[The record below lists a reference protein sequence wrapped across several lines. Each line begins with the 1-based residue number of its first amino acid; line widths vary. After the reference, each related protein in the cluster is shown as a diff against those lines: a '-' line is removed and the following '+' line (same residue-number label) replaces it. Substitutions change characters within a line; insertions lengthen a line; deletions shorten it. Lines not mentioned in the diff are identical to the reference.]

1 MAMEDFLSLA
11 NHLAG
16 NSGLVVDALLQHG

>member
-1 MAMEDFLSLA
+1 MTMEDLLSLA

-16 NSGLVVDALLQHG
+16 NGGLVVDALLQHG